1 MPTIFGHA
9 IAAGAAAQWW
19 RRMPPRF
26 WVWTIACAML
36 PDADVIS
43 FSFGIRYED
52 MFGHRGFTHSF
63 FFAALAGL
71 VAAVAVTRGPA
82 KAGAHENSL
91 GVAPL
96 WLWFAAVTASHG
108 IFDALTNGGR
118 GIAFFAPFSNHR
130 YFFPWRPIRVSPLWR
145 GFFSSRGL
153 ETLASEARWVWLP
166 LTGLVTAAW
175 LMRRSRGA

>member
-26 WVWTIACAML
+26 WIWTIACAML

-71 VAAVAVTRGPA
+71 VAAMAVTRNQP
-82 KAGAHENSL
+82 KADSVGVGSWQL

-118 GIAFFAPFSNHR
+118 GIAFLAPFSNHR
-130 YFFPWRPIRVSPLWR
+130 YFFPWRPIQVSPIGV
-145 GFFSSRGL
+145 GFFSARGL
-153 ETLASEARWVWLP
+153 LALASESLWIWLP
-166 LTGLVTAAW
+166 SAII
-175 LMRRSRGA
+175 GASARLFRK

>member
-1 MPTIFGHA
+1 
-9 IAAGAAAQWW
+9 
-19 RRMPPRF
+19 MPPRF
-26 WVWTIACAML
+26 WAWTIACAML

-71 VAAVAVTRGPA
+71 VAAMAVTRVPA
-82 KAGAHENSL
+82 KAGAHENSLGVGPQGLGVGSWQL

-130 YFFPWRPIRVSPLWR
+130 YFFPWRPIQVSPIGV
-145 GFFSSRGL
+145 GFFSARGL
-153 ETLASEARWVWLP
+153 LALASESLWIWLP
-166 LTGLVTAAW
+166 SAII
-175 LMRRSRGA
+175 GASARLFRK